1 MVVKIDLTNV
11 IVKEVVPAKE
21 TQKDVNK
28 INEKLSEKKE
38 KIKKEESISKITKT
52 RPYVLNAKVYK
63 LKSNFVKNSIFI
75 TLGYIEEDGKNRPF
89 EIFINSKDLSKAAEF
104 AVLTRLISAIFR
116 KTHDPSF
123 ILDELKSI
131 HDPNGGYFKNGKYIH
146 SLYAEIAEV
155 MEEFFVDIGL
165 LKKESDKTL
174 LEFSVAPLSIPSI
187 SQPASTSH
195 TSQNISIE
203 AVNKEGK
210 DVVSVPLSSQTT
222 LDGGDLFRIC
232 PQCNMKTLKIEEGC
246 YVCMNPEC
254 NYSKCD

>member
-1 MVVKIDLTNV
+1 MVVKIDLNNV
-11 IVKEVVPAKE
+11 VIKEVVSKDKKVKDKE
-21 TQKDVNK
+21 TKDKVEKVKNK
-28 INEKLSEKKE
+28 SD
-38 KIKKEESISKITKT
+38 ISKTAKT
-52 RPYVLNAKVYK
+52 RPYVINAKVYK
-63 LKSNFVKNSIFI
+63 IKSNFVKNSIFI

-123 ILDELKSI
+123 ILEELKSI

-155 MEEFFVDIGL
+155 MEEFFIDIGL

-174 LEFSVAPLSIPSI
+174 LEFSVASLSIPSLT
-187 SQPASTSH
+187 SASYSTTQTKNASEPLP
-195 TSQNISIE
+195 IDV
-203 AVNKEGK
+203 VNKDGK
-210 DVVSVPLSSQTT
+210 VITPSSQQI
-222 LDGGDLFRIC
+222 LDVGEMFRIC